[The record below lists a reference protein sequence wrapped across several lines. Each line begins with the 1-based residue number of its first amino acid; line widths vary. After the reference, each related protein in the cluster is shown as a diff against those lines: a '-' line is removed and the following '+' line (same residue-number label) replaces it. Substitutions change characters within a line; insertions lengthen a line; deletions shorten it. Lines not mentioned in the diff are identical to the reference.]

1 MEGRNI
7 AGNDV
12 LVGVAVSTRVGVVM
26 FMWTGSGVILSTVG
40 PLAVADR
47 GVGGTSKARKPFET
61 GDRKIMIE
69 TRAAKIANKKKES
82 NTQKPVAR
90 ASILWGFEDRSGG
103 VFSAGGI
110 S

>member
-26 FMWTGSGVILSTVG
+26 FMWTGSGVILSTVVA
-40 PLAVADR
+40 LAVADR

-69 TRAAKIANKKKES
+69 TRAARIASKIKERI
-82 NTQKPVAR
+82 TQKLLPR
-90 ASILWGFEDRSGG
+90 PGFLRGFE
-103 VFSAGGI
+103 VL
-110 S
+110 